1 MIHTY
6 TEDDVRQAITPLQ
19 VARELPA
26 AFRAL
31 VAGDLRIQP
40 RQRQECAGVKLSS
53 MGAVWASRRLAA
65 CKTYTTVGGQF
76 NFLVNLFDI
85 ASGEHHVMP
94 AGELTRVR
102 TAAMTTWVAGQ
113 CVRRSPGARKL
124 ALFGMGVQGTAHLAA
139 LQEDIGFSSIDV
151 VDTADVS
158 RRCES
163 WSREL
168 GVPVRQ
174 TAAPQAVDGADLV
187 VTATRSKTALFDG
200 GLLKPGAVVCAVGV
214 STADGS
220 EIDRTTRQRAG
231 RVIVEWKPQS
241 LLEAGDV
248 VQGLADASLSPQ
260 AILDL
265 PQILGHHGS
274 WRVDPDEIIL
284 FKAVGVGL
292 SDLVAAHAVARARK
306 ADRDGGAVLALAE
319 DAQA

>member
-6 TEDDVRQAITPLQ
+6 TEDDVRQAITVRQ
-19 VARELPA
+19 VARELPS

-40 RQRQECAGVKLSS
+40 RQRQECAGTKLST
-53 MGAVWASRRLAA
+53 MGAVWASRRVAA

-85 ASGEHHVMP
+85 AGGEHHVMP

-102 TAAMTTWVAGQ
+102 TAAMTAWVAGQ
-113 CVRRSPGARKL
+113 CVVRHPGARKL

-139 LQEDIGFSSIDV
+139 LQEDIGFTRIDV

-158 RRCES
+158 GRCDS
-163 WSREL
+163 WAREL

-174 TAAPQAVDGADLV
+174 VSSAEAVTDADLV
-187 VTATRSKTALFDG
+187 VTTTRSKTAIFDG
-200 GLLKPGAVVCAVGV
+200 ALLKPGAVVCAVGV

-248 VQGLADASLSPQ
+248 VQGLADASLVPQ
-260 AILDL
+260 AIVDL
-265 PQILGHHGS
+265 PQILGNGAL
-274 WRVDPDEIIL
+274 WRADAQEIVV
-284 FKAVGVGL
+284 FKAVGIGL
-292 SDLVAAHAVARARK
+292 SDLVAAQGVVQARRA
-306 ADRDGGAVLALAE
+306 GPGAAAAKGVREATLA
-319 DAQA
+319 